1 MSESAISLSNKPKR
15 AKNSPFG
22 QNNLVGYL
30 FISPWLISFF
40 LFIFIPILVSLVLSF
55 TDYNVL
61 ANSGDFI
68 GLDNFKEMFFE
79 DRRYGRSVMAT
90 FKYVIFAVPLRLV
103 FALGVAMLLNTKRR
117 GVGVYRAAFYAP
129 SIVGGSIA
137 VAVMWRQ
144 IFGNDGLIN
153 FVLALL
159 GVDGPNWLGNPD
171 TAIWTLIILAAWQF
185 GSPMLIF
192 LAGLK
197 NIPKQLYES
206 AEIDGANAFQ
216 RFLRI
221 TLPMLTPIIFFNLIM
236 QLISGFMV
244 FTQAFII
251 TGGRPLDTTLFY
263 ALYVYQQ
270 AFEFNNMG
278 YASAMAWVMLA
289 VIAILTALVF
299 RSSSYWVHYEADE
312 GN

>member
-1 MSESAISLSNKPKR
+1 MSAAVATTKGKGKKKSN
-15 AKNSPFG
+15 FG
-22 QNNLVGYL
+22 EYNLVGYL
-30 FISPWLISFF
+30 FISPWLITFF
-40 LFIFIPILVSLVLSF
+40 LFVFIPIIVSLILSF

-61 ANSGDFI
+61 ANKGNFV
-68 GLDNFKEMFFE
+68 GLDNFQRMFFE
-79 DRRYGRSVMAT
+79 DKRYAKSVIAT
-90 FKYVIFAVPLRLV
+90 FKYVIFSVPLRLS
-103 FALGVAMLLNTKRR
+103 FALGVAMLLNTARR
-117 GVGVYRAAFYAP
+117 GVGIYRAAFYAP

-144 IFGNDGLIN
+144 IFGNEGLIN

-159 GVDGPNWLGNPD
+159 GIEGPNWLGRPE
-171 TAIWTLIILAAWQF
+171 TAIWTLIVLAAWQF

-206 AEIDGANAFQ
+206 AEIDGANSVQ
-216 RFLRI
+216 RFTKI
-221 TLPMLTPIIFFNLIM
+221 TIPMLTPIIFFNLIM

-263 ALYVYQQ
+263 ALYVYQR
-270 AFEFNNMG
+270 AFENNEMG

-289 VIAILTALVF
+289 VIAFLTALVF

>member
-1 MSESAISLSNKPKR
+1 MAVAALTKKQRRKRSN
-15 AKNSPFG
+15 FG
-22 QNNLVGYL
+22 QDNLVGYL
-30 FISPWLISFF
+30 FIGPWLAAFF
-40 LFIFIPILVSLVLSF
+40 LFTLIPITVSLALSF

-61 ANSGDFI
+61 SNSGDFI
-68 GLDNFKEMFFE
+68 GLDNFQRMFFE
-79 DRRYGRSVMAT
+79 DRRYARSVNAT
-90 FKYVIFAVPLRLV
+90 LKYVVFAVPLRLV
-103 FALGVAMLLNTKRR
+103 FALGVAMLLNTWRR

-137 VAVMWRQ
+137 VAVMWRE
-144 IFGNDGLIN
+144 IFGNDGLVN
-153 FVLALL
+153 FTLNLL
-159 GVDGPNWLGNPD
+159 GIEGPNWLGRPE

-197 NIPKQLYES
+197 NIPKHLYES

-244 FTQAFII
+244 FTQAFIV
-251 TGGRPLDTTLFY
+251 TQGRPLDTTLFY
-263 ALYVYQQ
+263 ALYVYRR
-270 AFEFNNMG
+270 AFELNEMG
-278 YASAMAWVMLA
+278 YASAMAWIMLL
-289 VIAILTALVF
+289 VIALLTALVF
-299 RSSSYWVHYEADE
+299 RSSSYWVHYESDE
-312 GN
+312 GPG

>member
-1 MSESAISLSNKPKR
+1 MSATVAPLRKPKR
-15 AKNSPFG
+15 SKTYRFG
-22 QNNLVGYL
+22 QHNLVGYL
-30 FISPWLISFF
+30 FISPWLITFF
-40 LFIFIPILVSLVLSF
+40 LFTLIPISVSLVLSF

-61 ANSGDFI
+61 ANHGDFI
-68 GLDNFKEMFFE
+68 GLDNFQRMFFE
-79 DRRYGRSVMAT
+79 DRRFWRSVNAT
-90 FKYVIFAVPLRLV
+90 VRYVIFSVPLRLV
-103 FALGVAMLLNTKRR
+103 FALAVAMLLNTQRR

-129 SIVGGSIA
+129 SIIGGSIA
-137 VAVMWRQ
+137 VAVMWRE
-144 IFGNDGLIN
+144 IFGNDGLVN
-153 FVLALL
+153 FILALL
-159 GVDGPNWLGNPD
+159 GVDGPNWLGRPE
-171 TAIWTLIILAAWQF
+171 TAIWTLIVLAAWQF

-206 AEIDGANAFQ
+206 AEIDGANALQ

-263 ALYVYQQ
+263 ALYIYRR
-270 AFEFNNMG
+270 AFENNEMG
-278 YASAMAWVMLA
+278 YASAMAWVMLL
-289 VIAILTALVF
+289 VIAILTAIVF
-299 RSSSYWVHYEADE
+299 RSSSSWVHYESGE
-312 GN
+312 ET

>member
-1 MSESAISLSNKPKR
+1 MSATVAPLRKPKR
-15 AKNSPFG
+15 SKTYRFG
-22 QNNLVGYL
+22 QHNLVGYL
-30 FISPWLISFF
+30 FISPWLITFF
-40 LFIFIPILVSLVLSF
+40 LFTLIPIAVSLVLSF

-61 ANSGDFI
+61 ANHGDFI
-68 GLDNFKEMFFE
+68 GLDNFQRMFFE
-79 DRRYGRSVMAT
+79 DRRFWRSVNAT
-90 FKYVIFAVPLRLV
+90 VRYVIFSVPLRLV
-103 FALGVAMLLNTKRR
+103 FALAVAMLLNTQRR

-129 SIVGGSIA
+129 SIIGGSIA
-137 VAVMWRQ
+137 VAVMWRE
-144 IFGNDGLIN
+144 IFGNDGLVN
-153 FVLALL
+153 FILALL
-159 GVDGPNWLGNPD
+159 GVDGPNWLGRPE
-171 TAIWTLIILAAWQF
+171 TAIWTLIVLAAWQF

-206 AEIDGANAFQ
+206 AEIDGANALQ

-263 ALYVYQQ
+263 ALYIYRR
-270 AFEFNNMG
+270 AFENNEMG
-278 YASAMAWVMLA
+278 YASAMAWVMLL
-289 VIAILTALVF
+289 VIAILTAIVF
-299 RSSSYWVHYEADE
+299 RSSSSWVHYESGE
-312 GN
+312 ET

>member
-1 MSESAISLSNKPKR
+1 MSATVAPLRKPRRSKTYR
-15 AKNSPFG
+15 FG
-22 QNNLVGYL
+22 QHNLVGYL
-30 FISPWLISFF
+30 FISPWLITFF
-40 LFIFIPILVSLVLSF
+40 LFTLIPIAVSLVLSF

-61 ANSGDFI
+61 ANHGDFI
-68 GLDNFKEMFFE
+68 GLDNFQRMFFE
-79 DRRYGRSVMAT
+79 DRRFWRSVNAT
-90 FKYVIFAVPLRLV
+90 VRYVIFSVPLRLV
-103 FALGVAMLLNTKRR
+103 FALAVAMLLNTRRR

-129 SIVGGSIA
+129 SIIGGSIA
-137 VAVMWRQ
+137 VAVMWRE
-144 IFGNDGLIN
+144 IFGSDGLVN
-153 FVLALL
+153 FILALL
-159 GVDGPNWLGNPD
+159 GVDGPNWLGRPE
-171 TAIWTLIILAAWQF
+171 TAIWTLIVLAAWQF

-206 AEIDGANAFQ
+206 AEIDGANALQ

-263 ALYVYQQ
+263 ALYIYRR
-270 AFEFNNMG
+270 AFENNEMG
-278 YASAMAWVMLA
+278 YASAMAWVMLL

-299 RSSSYWVHYEADE
+299 RSSSSWVHYESGE
-312 GN
+312 ET